1 MLLHHD
7 SSLTLADFCAYVKFQ
22 ELDSHLLAARSSPVT
37 VSLRFLISASLF
49 IPVCSLHSCFITVLY
64 SFILVKIKRLILQT
78 ERGLTDMSSPE
89 DIFGLGD
96 DPGDEIFLSDEE
108 EDENEEGPTRDG
120 AGPSGDDEQP
130 VDEDATAPV
139 LSNRTMLRKL
149 CFCFHLDLMLGNWVR
164 MT

>member
-1 MLLHHD
+1 
-7 SSLTLADFCAYVKFQ
+7 
-22 ELDSHLLAARSSPVT
+22 
-37 VSLRFLISASLF
+37 
-49 IPVCSLHSCFITVLY
+49 
-64 SFILVKIKRLILQT
+64 
-78 ERGLTDMSSPE
+78 MSSPE

-120 AGPSGDDEQP
+120 AGPSGDEQP

>member
-1 MLLHHD
+1 
-7 SSLTLADFCAYVKFQ
+7 
-22 ELDSHLLAARSSPVT
+22 
-37 VSLRFLISASLF
+37 
-49 IPVCSLHSCFITVLY
+49 
-64 SFILVKIKRLILQT
+64 
-78 ERGLTDMSSPE
+78 MSSPE

-108 EDENEEGPTRDG
+108 EDENEEGPTR

>member
-1 MLLHHD
+1 
-7 SSLTLADFCAYVKFQ
+7 
-22 ELDSHLLAARSSPVT
+22 
-37 VSLRFLISASLF
+37 
-49 IPVCSLHSCFITVLY
+49 
-64 SFILVKIKRLILQT
+64 
-78 ERGLTDMSSPE
+78 MSSPE

-108 EDENEEGPTRDG
+108 EDERDG
-120 AGPSGDDEQP
+120 AGPSGDEQP